1 MGKASE
7 RRFNKEKLL
16 FLAALAA
23 LAGAAFF
30 LLETRPEELASASPI
45 TRTPTPGAY
54 PSRPAVT
61 VPSEPAEVRP
71 TPFMPVKDPRPI
83 IVEPTT
89 AQEDTDLN
97 GNRKRRSEEPTGN
110 NRKPEPL
117 HNLELVLEYVGI
129 VSACGQT
136 YGLLRGP
143 KGVQL
148 RVQAGDV
155 LETWGCSVAAIADQS
170 IVLRAKNGRIHELR
184 NSRCPKLAS
193 NEAPLRDSQRQ

>member
-16 FLAALAA
+16 FLVALAA
-23 LAGAAFF
+23 LAGTAFF
-30 LLETRPEELASASPI
+30 LLETRPEGLAEASPI
-45 TRTPTPGAY
+45 TRTPAPGAY

-61 VPSEPAEVRP
+61 DPSEPAEVRP
-71 TPFMPVKDPRPI
+71 TPFMPVSERLPPPIARGGRADDGTRGGREGGSDGNQVRGGGGPVIPRDP
-83 IVEPTT
+83 
-89 AQEDTDLN
+89 D
-97 GNRKRRSEEPTGN
+97 
-110 NRKPEPL
+110 
-117 HNLELVLEYVGI
+117 LVLEYVGI

-136 YGLLRGP
+136 CGLLRGP
-143 KGVQL
+143 QGVQL

-184 NSRCPKLAS
+184 NSRCPKLDS